1 MKVVNIHSA
10 KTHLSRWVDTAA
22 AGEEVII
29 ARSGRPVAKLV
40 PLASV
45 AAPAKRALGA
55 LAGKLRVPADFDAPL
70 PDAVLDDFEGR

>member
-1 MKVVNIHSA
+1 M
-10 KTHLSRWVDTAA
+10 DTAA

-45 AAPAKRALGA
+45 AAPAKRTLGA